1 MTTRTRSPSRFSPAE
16 IEVRR
21 AALPRPEF
29 PEELPVSGRRE
40 EIARAIRDHQVV
52 IVCGETGSGKTTQ
65 LPKIC
70 LELGRGVEGLIGH
83 TQPRRIAARATAS
96 RIAQELKTELGGAVG
111 FKIRFTDQ
119 VSPRTY
125 VKLMTD
131 GILLAETQG
140 DPRLAQYDT
149 IILDEAHERSLNID
163 FLLGY
168 LKQLILGGARPDL
181 KLIITSATID
191 AERFARHF
199 NDAPVIEVS
208 GRMYPVEVRYKPF
221 DEEKDEDFDLNDA
234 IAAAVD
240 DAARAGP
247 GDVLVF
253 LPGEREIREAAE
265 ALRKHHPPNTEIL
278 PLFARLSAV
287 EQERVFRPHGGRRII
302 LATNVAET
310 SLTVPGIRYVIDSG
324 LARVKRYSYR
334 NKVEQLRVEKISQA
348 AAQQRAG
355 RCGRVASGICIRLY
369 DEEGFKRRSAFTDPE
384 VLRSSLAAVILRMK
398 SLGLAEIEEFPFIDA
413 PAPKAVADGYA
424 LLQELGALDEDQF
437 LTDIGRQLGRLP
449 LDPRIGRMVLAAKAE
464 GCLAEVLVIAAAL
477 SVQDPR
483 ERPMD
488 RAQAADMAQKRFD
501 HEKSDFIAYLKLWR
515 FFEEALAHKKSNRKL
530 REDCQAHFLSQ
541 TRMREWRDV
550 HAQLKELV
558 SEMGWKVG
566 ELVIQNATDSAQS
579 YVPLHRALLTGL
591 LGNLGMKTE
600 EGSYMGARAI
610 KFWVHPGSGVAKKA
624 GRWIMAAELA
634 ETTRLYARCVATIE
648 PQWLEGLAAHLLKRT
663 QTDPHWEKKP
673 AHVAA
678 FERGTLYGLPVY
690 LNRRVHYG
698 PIDPKLAREIFIRQA
713 LVEGDF
719 ESRAPFFIHNRRL
732 ADDIEAL
739 EHKSRRPDVLVD
751 DHLVYAFYDSLVPE
765 GITNGPAFDEWRHEA
780 EKIDPKLLFLK
791 REDLMRHEAA
801 GITTEQFPHAMEM
814 AGRSFALEYLHE
826 PGSTRDGVTLTV
838 PLVALN
844 QINAALADWLVPGM
858 RREKVTQLA
867 KSLPQRLRHKLGTL
881 PEFADGFVASEQ
893 PSQAGGSGAVATLAE
908 AIARYVRGELNFV
921 IPGDAF
927 RYEALPAHL
936 AMNYLVVDEHGRQLG
951 MGRNLAQLR
960 GELGDKA
967 EQQFSDLAASE
978 IAQAGLTDWSI
989 GDLDEVMEIRRGAQT
1004 LIGYPALVDRGAS
1017 VDLEVLD
1024 SAERARALHRAG
1036 LRRLYMLQLKEQAKF
1051 IEKNLPGLQSLAL
1064 QYAPLGDA
1072 AHLRSQLLEA
1082 AFDRACLGEPWPRTR
1097 AEFERR
1103 RDEGRSRV
1111 TLIAQEIA
1119 RLAGVM
1125 LTEYQSLQ
1133 KKLAAAAKGYPAACR
1148 DIEESVGRL
1157 LAKGFLS
1164 ATPYERLQHFPRYLK
1179 AAGLRLE
1186 KMRAAGQEGA
1196 SRDGRAMGELASVQ
1210 NLWLRELQK
1219 QQKTGAAPDA
1229 QLDQFRWLLEE
1240 LRVQLFAQELKTPVP
1255 VSVKRLQKMWQA
1267 MQR

>member
-1 MTTRTRSPSRFSPAE
+1 MSTRTRFPSRFSP
-16 IEVRR
+16 EVIAARR

-29 PEELPVSGRRE
+29 PEELPVSARRG
-40 EIARAIRDHQVV
+40 EIAKAIRENQIV

-83 TQPRRIAARATAS
+83 TQPRRIAARSTAS
-96 RIAQELKTELGGAVG
+96 RIAQELKSELGGVVG
-111 FKIRFTDQ
+111 YKIRFTDQ
-119 VSPRTY
+119 VSPRSY

-140 DPRLAQYDT
+140 DPNLTQYDT

-163 FLLGY
+163 FLMGY
-168 LKQLILGGARPDL
+168 LKTLIVGGARPDL

-191 AERFARHF
+191 ADRFSRHF
-199 NDAPVIEVS
+199 NDAPVIEVT
-208 GRMYPVEVRYKPF
+208 GRMFPVEVRYRPF
-221 DEEKDEDFDLNDA
+221 DEEKNDDFDLNDA
-234 IAAAVD
+234 ITQAVD
-240 DAARAGP
+240 ETAREGL

-278 PLFARLSAV
+278 PLFARLSVAD
-287 EQERVFRPHGGRRII
+287 QERVFKPHGSRRIV

-369 DEEGFKRRSAFTDPE
+369 DEEGFNRRSDFTDPE

-398 SLGLAEIEEFPFIDA
+398 ALGLAEIEEFPFIDT
-413 PAPKAVADGYA
+413 PAPKAIADGYA
-424 LLQELGALDEDQF
+424 LLQELGALDEDRF
-437 LTDIGRQLGRLP
+437 LTDIGRQLARLP

-464 GCLAEVLVIAAAL
+464 GSLAEVLVIAAAL

-501 HEKSDFIAYLKLWR
+501 HEKSDFISYLKLWQ
-515 FFEEALAHKKSNRKL
+515 FFDELITHKKSNRKL
-530 REDCQAHFLSQ
+530 RDECQAHFLSHI
-541 TRMREWRDV
+541 RLREWRDV
-550 HAQLKELV
+550 HSQLKELV

-566 ELVIQNATDSAQS
+566 DVEIKPVADPAQA
-579 YVPLHRALLTGL
+579 YAPLHRALMTGL
-591 LGNLGMKTE
+591 LGNVGMKTD
-600 EGSYMGARAI
+600 EGSFMGARAI

-648 PQWLEGLAAHLLKRT
+648 PLWLETIGAHLIKRT

-690 LNRRVHYG
+690 INRRVHYG
-698 PIDPKLAREIFIRQA
+698 PIDPKLSRDIFIRQA
-713 LVEGDF
+713 LVEGDY
-719 ESRAPFFIHNRRL
+719 ESRAPFFLHNRKL
-732 ADDIEAL
+732 GEDIEAL

-751 DHLVYAFYDSLVPE
+751 DHLVYAFYDSLIPPD
-765 GITNGPAFDEWRHEA
+765 ITNGAAFDAWRREA
-780 EKIDPKLLFLK
+780 ETRDPKLLFLK

-826 PGSTRDGVTLTV
+826 PGSPRDGVTLTV

-844 QINAALADWLVPGM
+844 QINAAYADWLVPGM
-858 RREKVTQLA
+858 RREKVTQLG

-881 PEFADGFVASEQ
+881 PEFAEGFVAMEQ
-893 PSQAGGSGAVATLAE
+893 PAQASGSGSVASLAE
-908 AIARYVRGELNFV
+908 AIARYARRELNLV

-936 AMNYLVVDEHGRQLG
+936 SMNYRVVDEHGRQLA
-951 MGRNLAQLR
+951 MGRNLSQLR
-960 GELGDKA
+960 AELGEQA
-967 EQQFSDLAASE
+967 EQQFTELAASE
-978 IAQAGLTDWSI
+978 IAQAGLTDWTL
-989 GDLDEVMEIRRGAQT
+989 GDLDEVMEIHRGSQT
-1004 LIGYPALVDRGAS
+1004 LVGYPALVDRGLN

-1036 LRRLYMLQLKEQAKF
+1036 LRRLFMLQLKEQAKF
-1051 IEKNLPGLQSLAL
+1051 FEKNLPGLQSLAL

-1072 AHLRSQLLEA
+1072 AHLRSQLMEA
-1082 AFDRACLGEPWPRTR
+1082 AFDRACLAEPWPRTR
-1097 AEFERR
+1097 AQFERR
-1103 RDEGRSRV
+1103 TDEGRSRV

-1119 RLAGVM
+1119 RLAGAI
-1125 LTEYQSLQ
+1125 LTDYQALQ
-1133 KKLAAAAKGYPAACR
+1133 KKLTAANKGYSATCR

-1157 LAKGFLS
+1157 LAKGFIS

-1179 AAGLRLE
+1179 AAGQRLE
-1186 KMRAAGQEGA
+1186 KMRVAGQEGA
-1196 SRDGRAMGELASVQ
+1196 TRDARAMAELASVQ
-1210 NLWLRELQK
+1210 TAWHRETLK

-1229 QLDQFRWLLEE
+1229 QLEQFRWLLEE

>member
-1 MTTRTRSPSRFSPAE
+1 MSSRNSPHSRFSPE
-16 IEVRR
+16 VIEARR

-29 PEELPVSGRRE
+29 PPELPVSGRRE
-40 EIARAIRDHQVV
+40 EIAAAIRDNQVV
-52 IVCGETGSGKTTQ
+52 IVCGETVSGKTTQ

-70 LELGRGVEGLIGH
+70 LELGRGVTGLIGH

-96 RIAQELKTELGGAVG
+96 RIAQELKTELGGVVG

-119 VSPRTY
+119 VSARTY

-140 DPRLAQYDT
+140 DPKLTQYDT

-163 FLLGY
+163 FLMGY

-191 AERFARHF
+191 AERFSRHF
-199 NDAPVIEVS
+199 DGAPVIEVS
-208 GRMYPVEVRYKPF
+208 GRMFPVEVRYRPF

-234 IAAAVD
+234 ITAAVD
-240 DAARAGP
+240 ETARTGP

-253 LPGEREIREAAE
+253 LPGEREIRDAAE
-265 ALRKHHPPNTEIL
+265 ALRKHHPPHTEIL
-278 PLFARLSAV
+278 PLFARLSAAD
-287 EQERVFRPHGGRRII
+287 QERVFRPHIGRRIV

-310 SLTVPGIRYVIDSG
+310 SLTVPGIRYVIDAG

-334 NKVEQLRVEKISQA
+334 NKVEQLRVEKISRA

-355 RCGRVASGICIRLY
+355 RCGRVSSGICIRLY
-369 DEEGFKRRSAFTDPE
+369 DEEGFNRRADFTDPE

-398 SLGLAEIEEFPFIDA
+398 SLGLAEIEEFPFIDP
-413 PAPKAVADGYA
+413 PAPKAIADGYA
-424 LLQELGALDEDQF
+424 LLQELGALDEEQF
-437 LTDIGRQLGRLP
+437 LTETGRQLARLP
-449 LDPRIGRMVLAAKAE
+449 LDPRIGRMVLAAKEE
-464 GCLAEVLVIAAAL
+464 GSLAEVLVIAAAL

-501 HEKSDFIAYLKLWR
+501 HEKSDFISYLKLWQ
-515 FFEEALAHKKSNRKL
+515 FFEGALEHKKSNRKL
-530 REDCQAHFLSQ
+530 RDECQAHFLSHV
-541 TRMREWRDV
+541 RMREWRDV
-550 HAQLKELV
+550 HSQLKELV

-566 ELVIQNATDSAQS
+566 DVVMRPESDPSQGYN
-579 YVPLHRALLTGL
+579 PLHRALMTGL
-591 LGNLGMKTE
+591 LGNIGMKTE
-600 EGSYMGARAI
+600 EGSFMGARAI

-634 ETTRLYARCVATIE
+634 ETTRLYARCVATID
-648 PQWLEGLAAHLLKRT
+648 PLWLETIGAHLIKRS

-690 LNRRVHYG
+690 TNRRVHYG
-698 PIDPKLAREIFIRQA
+698 PIDPKLSREIFIRQA
-713 LVEGDF
+713 LVEGDY
-719 ESRAPFFIHNRRL
+719 ESRAQFLLHNQQL
-732 ADDIEAL
+732 AQDIEAL

-751 DHLVYAFYDSLVPE
+751 DHLVYAFYDSLIPE
-765 GITNGPAFDEWRHEA
+765 GITNGVSFDTWRREA
-780 EKIDPKLLFLK
+780 ETKDPKLLFLK

-801 GITTEQFPHAMEM
+801 GITTEQFPHAIEM

-826 PGSTRDGVTLTV
+826 PGSPRDGVTLTV

-844 QINAALADWLVPGM
+844 QINAAYADWLVPGM
-858 RREKVTQLA
+858 RREKVMQLA
-867 KSLPQRLRHKLGTL
+867 KSLPQRLRHRLGPL
-881 PEFADGFVASEQ
+881 PEFAENFVDEEQ
-893 PSQAGGSGAVATLAE
+893 PAQAAGTGAVASLAE
-908 AIARYVRGELNFV
+908 AIAKYARRELNFV
-921 IPGDAF
+921 IPGDGF

-936 AMNYLVVDEHGRQLG
+936 SMNYRVVDEHGRQLA

-960 GELGDKA
+960 AELGDKA
-967 EQQFSDLAASE
+967 EEQFSDLAASE
-978 IAQAGLTDWSI
+978 IAQEGLTDWTL
-989 GDLDEVMEIRRGAQT
+989 GDLDEVMEIHRGSQI
-1004 LIGYPALVDRGAS
+1004 LIGYPALVDRGTT

-1024 SAERARALHRAG
+1024 SAERAKALHRAG
-1036 LRRLYMLQLKEQAKF
+1036 LRRLFMLQLKEQAKF
-1051 IEKNLPGLQSLAL
+1051 IEKNLPGLQALAL

-1072 AHLRSQLLEA
+1072 AHLRAQLMEA
-1082 AFDRACLGEPWPRTR
+1082 SFDRACMAEPWPRTR
-1097 AEFERR
+1097 LEFEKR

-1119 RLAGVM
+1119 RLAGVL

-1133 KKLAAAAKGYPAACR
+1133 KKIAAAAKGYPAACR
-1148 DIEESVGRL
+1148 DIEEWVGRL
-1157 LAKGFLS
+1157 LVKGFIS
-1164 ATPYERLQHFPRYLK
+1164 STPYERLQHFPRYLK

-1196 SRDGRAMGELASVQ
+1196 TRDGRAMSELASVQ
-1210 NLWLRELQK
+1210 TAWQRETLKLQK
-1219 QQKTGAAPDA
+1219 AGAAPDA